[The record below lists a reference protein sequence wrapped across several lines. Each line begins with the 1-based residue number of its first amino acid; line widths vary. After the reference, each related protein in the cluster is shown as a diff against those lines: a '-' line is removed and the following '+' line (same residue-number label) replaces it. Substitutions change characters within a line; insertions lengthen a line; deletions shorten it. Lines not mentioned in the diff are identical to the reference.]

1 MMFGRASLMPNLISL
16 TNKTSSNR
24 AATLADGVLLYIK
37 IMDYANEIKDRLTLP
52 EIARHYGF
60 TPNRHGRMPCPFHN
74 GNDPNLGLKDR
85 YYNCFVCGAK
95 GDAIKFVQELF
106 GLNFNDTISK
116 INSDFSLGLPIGQRI
131 DRRKQLEMERL
142 AFQRRQKAKQ
152 EEAERQQIEDA
163 YWAAFDEWKR
173 LDDNKRNYAPKTLSE
188 PLHPL
193 FVEALKNIS
202 GAEYRLECAE
212 IARYEYEKRDSRDS

>member
-1 MMFGRASLMPNLISL
+1 MSNLISL

-24 AATLADGVLLYIK
+24 AATLADGVLLYLK
-37 IMDYANEIKDRLTLP
+37 IMDYAREIKDRLTLP

-74 GNDPNLGLKDR
+74 GKDPNRGLKDR

-106 GLNFNDTISK
+106 GLNFQDAISK
-116 INSDFSLGLPIGQRI
+116 LNDDFCLGLPIGQRI

-142 AFQRRQKAKQ
+142 AFQRRKKAKQ
-152 EEAERQQIEDA
+152 EEAERQQVEDA
-163 YWAAFDEWKR
+163 YWAAFDEWKM
-173 LDDNKRNYAPKTLSE
+173 LDDNKRNYAPKTPTE
-188 PLHPL
+188 PLHPI
-193 FVEALKNIS
+193 FVEALKNIA
-202 GAEYRLECAE
+202 GAEYNLSCAE
-212 IARYEYEKRDSRDS
+212 IVRYEYENRNSRDS

>member
-1 MMFGRASLMPNLISL
+1 MFEHTDVIKSRISMIDIC
-16 TNKTSSNR
+16 KT
-24 AATLADGVLLYIK
+24 
-37 IMDYANEIKDRLTLP
+37 
-52 EIARHYGF
+52 YGF
-60 TPNRHGRMPCPFHN
+60 NIQRGNFICCPFHN
-74 GNDPNLGLKDR
+74 EKTPSLKLYDGNRGFYCFGCGEHGSVIDFVMR
-85 YYNCFVCGAK
+85 Y
-95 GDAIKFVQELF
+95 F
-106 GLNFNDTISK
+106 GLDFKSAISK
-116 INSDFSLGLPIGQRI
+116 LNDDFCLGLPIGQRI
-131 DRRKQLEMERL
+131 DHRKQLEMERL

-173 LDDNKRNYAPKTLSE
+173 LDTNKIRYAPETPIE

-212 IARYEYEKRDSRDS
+212 IERYEHERRNSRDS

>member
-1 MMFGRASLMPNLISL
+1 
-16 TNKTSSNR
+16 
-24 AATLADGVLLYIK
+24 
-37 IMDYANEIKDRLTLP
+37 MDYASEIKDKLTLP

-60 TPNRHGRMPCPFHN
+60 TPNRQGRIPCPFHN
-74 GNDPNLGLKDR
+74 GKDSNLGLKDR

-106 GLNFNDTISK
+106 GLNFSDAISK
-116 INSDFSLGLPIGQRI
+116 RNSAFSLGLPIGQRI

-173 LDDNKRNYAPKTLSE
+173 LDDNKRNYAPKSPTE
-188 PLHPL
+188 PLHPP
-193 FVEALKNIS
+193 FVEALKDIAS
-202 GAEYRLECAE
+202 AVYDLSCAE
-212 IARYEYEKRDSRDS
+212 IARDEYEKRDK

>member
-1 MMFGRASLMPNLISL
+1 
-16 TNKTSSNR
+16 
-24 AATLADGVLLYIK
+24 
-37 IMDYANEIKDRLTLP
+37 MDYASEIKDRLTLP

-60 TPNRHGRMPCPFHN
+60 TPNRQGRMPCPFHN
-74 GNDPNLGLKDR
+74 GKDPNLGLKDQ

-116 INSDFSLGLPIGQRI
+116 INSDFSLGLPIGQKI

-152 EEAERQQIEDA
+152 EEMARQQVEDA
-163 YWAAFDEWKR
+163 YWTAFDEWKR
-173 LDDNKRNYAPKTLSE
+173 LDDNKRNYAPKTPTEL
-188 PLHPL
+188 LHPL
-193 FVEALKNIS
+193 FVEALKNIA
-202 GAEYRLECAE
+202 GAEYNLSCAE
-212 IARYEYEKRDSRDS
+212 IARYKYENRNSRNS

>member
-1 MMFGRASLMPNLISL
+1 MGMAEQSTRN
-16 TNKTSSNR
+16 TNEV
-24 AATLADGVLLYIK
+24 VL
-37 IMDYANEIKDRLTLP
+37 IMDYASEIKDRLTLP

-60 TPNRHGRMPCPFHN
+60 TPNRQGRIPCPFHN
-74 GNDPNLGLKDR
+74 GKDQNLGLKDR

-95 GDAIKFVQELF
+95 GDAIRFVQDLF
-106 GLNFNDTISK
+106 GLNFSDTISK
-116 INSDFSLGLPIGQRI
+116 INLDFSLGLPIGQSI

-152 EEAERQQIEDA
+152 EEAERQQIEDD
-163 YWAAFDEWKR
+163 YWTAFDEWKR
-173 LDDNKRNYAPKTLSE
+173 LDYNKRNYAPKTPTE

-193 FVEALKNIS
+193 FVEALKNID
-202 GAEYRLECAE
+202 GAEYNLSCAE

>member
-1 MMFGRASLMPNLISL
+1 MFEHTDVIKSQISMIDIC
-16 TNKTSSNR
+16 KT
-24 AATLADGVLLYIK
+24 
-37 IMDYANEIKDRLTLP
+37 
-52 EIARHYGF
+52 YGF
-60 TPNRHGRMPCPFHN
+60 NIQRGNFICCPFHN
-74 GNDPNLGLKDR
+74 EKTPSLKLYDGNRGFYCFGCGEYGSVIDFVMR
-85 YYNCFVCGAK
+85 Y
-95 GDAIKFVQELF
+95 F
-106 GLNFNDTISK
+106 GLDFKSAISK
-116 INSDFSLGLPIGQRI
+116 LNNDFCLGLPIGQRI

-152 EEAERQQIEDA
+152 EEAERHQIEDA

-173 LDDNKRNYAPKTLSE
+173 LDDNKRNYAPKTPSE

-212 IARYEYEKRDSRDS
+212 IARYEHEHRNN

>member
-1 MMFGRASLMPNLISL
+1 MFNLISL
-16 TNKTSSNR
+16 TIKTSSNR
-24 AATLADGVLLYIK
+24 AATLADGVLLYLK
-37 IMDYANEIKDRLTLP
+37 IMDYAREIKDRLTLP

-74 GNDPNLGLKDR
+74 GKDPNLGLKDR

-95 GDAIKFVQELF
+95 GDAITFVQDLF
-106 GLNFNDTISK
+106 GLNFSDTISK
-116 INSDFSLGLPIGQRI
+116 INSDFSLGLPIGKRI
-131 DRRKQLEMERL
+131 DRRKQIEMERL

-152 EEAERQQIEDA
+152 EEAERHKIEDA

-173 LDDNKRNYAPKTLSE
+173 LDDNKRNYEPKTPE
-188 PLHPL
+188 DPWHPL
-193 FVEALKNIS
+193 FVEALQKIEY
-202 GAEYRLECAE
+202 AEYKLECAE

>member
-1 MMFGRASLMPNLISL
+1 MNYAS
-16 TNKTSSNR
+16 
-24 AATLADGVLLYIK
+24 
-37 IMDYANEIKDRLTLP
+37 EIKDRLTLP

-106 GLNFNDTISK
+106 GLNFSDTISK

-142 AFQRRQKAKQ
+142 AFQRRQKVKI
-152 EEAERQQIEDA
+152 EEAKRQQIEDA

-188 PLHPL
+188 PLQPL

>member
-1 MMFGRASLMPNLISL
+1 
-16 TNKTSSNR
+16 
-24 AATLADGVLLYIK
+24 
-37 IMDYANEIKDRLTLP
+37 MDYAREIKGRLTLP

-60 TPNRHGRMPCPFHN
+60 TPNKQGRMPCPFHN
-74 GNDPNLGLKDR
+74 GKDPNLGLKDR

-106 GLNFNDTISK
+106 GLNFSDTISK
-116 INSDFSLGLPIGQRI
+116 INSDFLLGLPIGQRI
-131 DRRKQLEMERL
+131 DRRKQLEMERI

-173 LDDNKRNYAPKTLSE
+173 MDDNRRNHAPKSPKE

-193 FVEALKNIS
+193 FVDALKNIAS
-202 GAEYRLECAE
+202 AEYNLSCAE
-212 IARYEYEKRDSRDS
+212 IARYEYEKRDIPDS